1 MAEDDVVNRRVR
13 TAQEELQ
20 KRAKRLNQLL
30 KQTQGKRMSAGFNE
44 GVDLVRQMIDGH
56 TKLIDTMV
64 FDSPKTGLEQQRNL
78 MLATGNMSQTVQE
91 GIKSTTDAID
101 SMLNTLEQ
109 MTR

>member
-1 MAEDDVVNRRVR
+1 MKNKKIYIVFFGVLLMCIVTIWLYVNWFDVHY
-13 TAQEELQ
+13 TYEESENSETI
-20 KRAKRLNQLL
+20 KRISNAVEKN
-30 KQTQGKRMSAGFNE
+30 S
-44 GVDLVRQMIDGH
+44 IDFELGY
-56 TKLIDTMV
+56 V
-64 FDSPKTGLEQQRNL
+64 DSPKTALEQQRNL